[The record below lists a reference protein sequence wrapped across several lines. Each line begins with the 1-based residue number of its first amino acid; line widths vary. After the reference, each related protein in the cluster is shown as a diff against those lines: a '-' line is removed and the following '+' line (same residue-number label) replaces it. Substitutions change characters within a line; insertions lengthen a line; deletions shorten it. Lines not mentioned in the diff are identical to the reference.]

1 MKRLYAIDEGER
13 EHEPDQERADGV
25 RDALAQLV
33 EVLEERHPA
42 FAGFLIVIAERRK
55 APGLLRKVL
64 LGRRLGSDWRKWN

>member
-1 MKRLYAIDEGER
+1 MKANARMK
-13 EHEPDQERADGV
+13 PDQERADGV

-55 APGLLRKVL
+55 SAGLLRKVL
-64 LGRRLGSDWRKWN
+64 PVVVAVLTGKWD